1 MEDLKVSVNPQIKAV
16 LSHYQAIKDKGIS
29 DLEVLLNRPVG
40 MSSNSNITDEIILKL
55 ETVKKADSMLNFMS
69 SIIITQQQQQEEI

>member
-55 ETVKKADSMLNFMS
+55 ETVQKADSMLNFMS
-69 SIIITQQQQQEEI
+69 SIIITQQQEEI

>member
-1 MEDLKVSVNPQIKAV
+1 MEDLKVGMNPQIKAV

-55 ETVKKADSMLNFMS
+55 ETVQKADSMLNFMS
-69 SIIITQQQQQEEI
+69 SIIITQQQQEEI

>member
-1 MEDLKVSVNPQIKAV
+1 MEDLKVSINPQIKAV
-16 LSHYQAIKDKGIS
+16 VSHYQAIKDKGIS

-55 ETVKKADSMLNFMS
+55 ETVQKADSMLNFMS
-69 SIIITQQQQQEEI
+69 SIIIPQQQQEEI

>member
-1 MEDLKVSVNPQIKAV
+1 MEDLKVSMNPQIKAV
-16 LSHYQAIKDKGIS
+16 VSHYQAIKDKGIS

-55 ETVKKADSMLNFMS
+55 ETVQKADSMLNFMS
-69 SIIITQQQQQEEI
+69 SIIITQQQQEEI

>member
-1 MEDLKVSVNPQIKAV
+1 MEDLKVSMNPQIKAV
-16 LSHYQAIKDKGIS
+16 VSHYQAIKDKGIS

-55 ETVKKADSMLNFMS
+55 ETVQKADSMLNFMS
-69 SIIITQQQQQEEI
+69 SIIIPQQQQEEI

>member
-1 MEDLKVSVNPQIKAV
+1 MSMNPQIKAV
-16 LSHYQAIKDKGIS
+16 VSHYQAIKDKGIS

-55 ETVKKADSMLNFMS
+55 ETVQKADSMLNFMS
-69 SIIITQQQQQEEI
+69 SIIIPQQQQEEI

>member
-1 MEDLKVSVNPQIKAV
+1 MEDLKVSINPQIKAV
-16 LSHYQAIKDKGIS
+16 VSHYQAIKDKGIS

-69 SIIITQQQQQEEI
+69 SIIIPQQQQEEI

>member
-55 ETVKKADSMLNFMS
+55 ETVQKADSMLNFMS
-69 SIIITQQQQQEEI
+69 SIIITQQQQEEI